1 MVTATKR
8 GGYDRVGR
16 KRGENEK
23 DTELSPERL
32 QCSKTGRVESRQRK
46 LRASSEN
53 AASRDPG
60 RHGVPAAQGREQR
73 L

>member
-1 MVTATKR
+1 MVTATTR

-16 KRGENEK
+16 DRGENEK
-23 DTELSPERL
+23 DTELSPEQL

-46 LRASSEN
+46 LRASGEN
-53 AASRDPG
+53 SASRDPG
-60 RHGVPAAQGREQR
+60 RHGVPAAQGREKR